1 MATYVLSDIHG
12 HRAAFEK
19 ALALIEPDENDRIYL
34 LGDMVDRGPDPVG
47 VMRLAHNN
55 PFMTVLKG
63 NHEAMMLD
71 CLDNPE
77 DTLQW
82 GTWVLN
88 GGETTAQGLMDMVP
102 DAMEHLVKWV
112 RGLPLYEVT
121 ELDGKLFLLTHA
133 GIKPVAPEQQK
144 DRWTAFDLEDLAKS
158 QDPEDL
164 LWIREEFW
172 NHPTGL
178 KNAQGEGPLVVS
190 GHTPTSYLPHFAEQV
205 DARCYDAS
213 GHAVMVEMGA
223 TPETGHV
230 ADKIDID
237 CAAAGGY
244 PAGQIGVLRLDDG
257 FKFYVPIEEGE

>member
-1 MATYVLSDIHG
+1 
-12 HRAAFEK
+12 
-19 ALALIEPDENDRIYL
+19 
-34 LGDMVDRGPDPVG
+34 MV
-47 VMRLAHNN
+47 
-55 PFMTVLKG
+55 
-63 NHEAMMLD
+63 EI
-71 CLDNPE
+71 
-77 DTLQW
+77 
-82 GTWVLN
+82 
-88 GGETTAQGLMDMVP
+88 
-102 DAMEHLVKWV
+102 
-112 RGLPLYEVT
+112 
-121 ELDGKLFLLTHA
+121 DGKLFLLTHA
-133 GIKPVAPEQQK
+133 GIKPVAPERQK

-178 KNAQGEGPLVVS
+178 KNDQGEGPLVVS

-205 DARCYDAS
+205 DARCYDEN
-213 GHAVMVEMGA
+213 GHAIMVEMGA